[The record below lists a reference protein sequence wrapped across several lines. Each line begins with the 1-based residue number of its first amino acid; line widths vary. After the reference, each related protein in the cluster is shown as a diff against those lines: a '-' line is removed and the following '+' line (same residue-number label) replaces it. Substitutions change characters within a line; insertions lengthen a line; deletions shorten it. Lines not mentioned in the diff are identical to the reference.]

1 MNNMEIMQFLQN
13 FFAEEGDTLS
23 AADYAAFC
31 NLSDERQF
39 VEDITS
45 KVFANVKLKKAM
57 AKAIVSNMLA
67 GDLDWVPCYQHS
79 MDARLRLL
87 VKYYLSVA
95 VLNDNSLPEDKVKRA
110 VGFCA
115 DKPSIVHLNRTSYLH
130 GWSILDNST
139 EAVVRMRPCDDFYYG
154 YRFFVVNMLC
164 FTASRFVVGM
174 RTEYGPVLSPM
185 KYFKGCRPL
194 GIEEDN
200 EGIGW
205 NLIECDMSL
214 SDDFLAIFSN
224 QLDGDG
230 AIELCDWFSP
240 LQHRIIFRTN
250 Y

>member
-23 AADYAAFC
+23 AADNAAFC

-154 YRFFVVNMLC
+154 YRFFC
-164 FTASRFVVGM
+164 G
-174 RTEYGPVLSPM
+174 
-185 KYFKGCRPL
+185 
-194 GIEEDN
+194 
-200 EGIGW
+200 
-205 NLIECDMSL
+205 
-214 SDDFLAIFSN
+214 
-224 QLDGDG
+224 
-230 AIELCDWFSP
+230 
-240 LQHRIIFRTN
+240 
-250 Y
+250 